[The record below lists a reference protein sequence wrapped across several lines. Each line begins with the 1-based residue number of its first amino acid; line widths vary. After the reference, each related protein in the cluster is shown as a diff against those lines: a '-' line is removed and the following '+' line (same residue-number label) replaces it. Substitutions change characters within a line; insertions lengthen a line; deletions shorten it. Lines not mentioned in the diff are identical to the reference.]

1 MSGLLNDSK
10 TKTGL
15 LFQEESYQV
24 IGACIAVHKKLGHG
38 FECSVYEEAL
48 QKEFIKNDIS
58 FTRYKSLPMYY
69 EGDVLENQFIADFV
83 CYDKILLDIR
93 CVSHLNQEAQQQVVN
108 YLKTTQMQL
117 ALLLNFNES
126 SLVWKRLINTKA

>member
-1 MSGLLNDSK
+1 MSSLLNDSK

-15 LFQEESYQV
+15 LFQEESYKI
-24 IGACIAVHKKLGHG
+24 IGACIAVHKKLGYG

-48 QKEFIKNDIS
+48 QKEFIKNDIP

-69 EGDVLENQFIADFV
+69 DGELLEKEFEADFV
-83 CYDKILLDIR
+83 CYDKIMLDIR
-93 CVSHLNQEAQQQVVN
+93 CVNHLNQEAQQQVVN

-126 SLVWKRLINTKA
+126 SLVWKRLINTRS

>member
-1 MSGLLNDSK
+1 MSHLVNDSK
-10 TKTGL
+10 TKTTL
-15 LFQEESYQV
+15 LYQEESYQI

-48 QKEFIKNDIS
+48 QKEFIKKDIP
-58 FTRYKSLPMYY
+58 FTRYKQLPMYY

-83 CYDKILLDIR
+83 CFDKIMLDIR
-93 CVSHLNQEAQQQVVN
+93 CVNYLNQEAQQQVVN
-108 YLKTTQMQL
+108 YLKATEMQL

-126 SLVWKRLINTKA
+126 SLVWKRLINTKS